1 MSKAPGTS
9 SGRPRDKSI
18 DAALKRA
25 FEGLAVD
32 SEIRSISMKDLIS
45 RAGTNRDAF
54 YRRYNSLGHFLVD
67 VAVNRYALDPA
78 DDTGS
83 LAGDLETVVR
93 DQVAMYTDGV
103 CRELIP
109 LLLDASAKDDVV
121 AELLATQFIHPQR
134 ESCRRMLQRAID
146 RGEIE
151 PPEDSEY
158 VIDLLYGPLL
168 LRAALPGEAP
178 ITEKIVRQ
186 LARTAMRELGVDPPE
201 LGSEPAAD
209 LD

>member
-18 DAALKRA
+18 DEALARA
-25 FEGLAVD
+25 FEGLAND

-67 VAVNRYALDPA
+67 VAVTRYALDPA
-78 DDTGS
+78 GDTGS
-83 LAGDLETVVR
+83 LYGDLQTVMQ
-93 DQVAMYTDGV
+93 DQVSMYTDGV

-121 AELLATQFIHPQR
+121 AELFASQFIHPQR
-134 ESCRRMLQRAID
+134 ESCRRMLQRAAE

-151 PPEDSEY
+151 PPEDPEY
-158 VIDLLYGPLL
+158 VIDLLYGPLI

-178 ITEKIVRQ
+178 ITEKIIAQ
-186 LARTAMRELGVDPPE
+186 SARTVMRELGAE
-201 LGSEPAAD
+201 MPADASA
-209 LD
+209 

>member
-1 MSKAPGTS
+1 MSKAAGTS

-18 DAALKRA
+18 DEALKRA
-25 FEGLAVD
+25 FEGLAID
-32 SEIRSISMKDLIS
+32 SEIRSISMKDLIT

-67 VAVNRYALDPA
+67 VAVHRYALDPA
-78 DDTGS
+78 SDTGT
-83 LAGDLETVVR
+83 LLGDIESVVQ
-93 DQVAMYTDGV
+93 DQVSMYTDGV

-121 AELLATQFIHPQR
+121 AELFASQFIHPQR
-134 ESCRRMLQRAID
+134 ESCRRMLQRAVD
-146 RGEIE
+146 RGEID
-151 PPEDSEY
+151 PPEDPEY

-186 LARTAMRELGVDPPE
+186 SARTAMRELGAALPE
-201 LGSEPAAD
+201 DARD
-209 LD
+209 